1 MKAASFGKY
10 LIPQF
15 SSVYFLLT
23 WTPIMNLSEADLV
36 VLKNGKT
43 VWKSPMMKSYYS
55 KITSFSH
62 VHQVYFPIN
71 VTKPLRILSQK
82 TSWWPLTFPK
92 WKCLILGYLAPRQ
105 GKRRDC
111 RTSLVICWELQYR
124 ISKTYSNFRVA

>member
-23 WTPIMNLSEADLV
+23 WMPIMNLSEADLV

-43 VWKSPMMKSYYS
+43 VWKSPMMKSHYS

-71 VTKPLRILSQK
+71 VTKSLRILSQK

-92 WKCLILGYLAPRQ
+92 WKCLILGYLAPQQ

-111 RTSLVICWELQYR
+111 RTSLVIYWELHCG